1 MPVLTAE
8 IQANNLRF
16 ALPQEMM
23 EQLGLKPGD
32 RVEISSEAL
41 KRVSAEQ
48 ADQAEMQTK
57 LNAFFERLEAT
68 TFDNRMPLGFR
79 TGRTCNSPCLAF
91 FRCRVCAFSGEVG
104 SRPSCADR
112 RPLEFSANPTQP
124 FGLKSG
130 TNARKHDILSSER
143 MRRGST
149 NEMRMGRGKSGFQFG
164 ETRGIF

>member
-48 ADQAEMQTK
+48 ADQAEIQTK
-57 LNAFFERLEAT
+57 LDAFFERLEAT
-68 TFDNRMPLGFR
+68 TFEKPTAVPSADPMKQNFAEMMDAKFQKMGF
-79 TGRTCNSPCLAF
+79 
-91 FRCRVCAFSGEVG
+91 VE
-104 SRPSCADR
+104 
-112 RPLEFSANPTQP
+112 
-124 FGLKSG
+124 
-130 TNARKHDILSSER
+130 
-143 MRRGST
+143 
-149 NEMRMGRGKSGFQFG
+149 
-164 ETRGIF
+164 